1 MARAALLLLLLAFPL
16 AAAAFDIT
24 AQVLDSL
31 TGEPI
36 SGADVFL
43 QDSDNDG
50 NTAIVRTDNQGRFSF
65 NSRAPFALR
74 VEHPDYEMLEDV
86 TRSNPGQS
94 MRLEM
99 ISKQGASLTAEE
111 QAELARFAS
120 RDGRT
125 VFLFPYLLQ
134 SEPPHFSQLLKYN
147 LNVAINAHLQSLEM
161 DTITV
166 EQLPASLDQQ
176 GNRELLYGRALK
188 ALALVRGVG
197 GALPNGNMQLG
208 STYVIVPGDRGMIFV
223 RDEFKPE
230 DITSAAFDSELNELW
245 GQSTFLSIAYRQVEE
260 ATDANPVD
268 AAALRA
274 TQDALIAFRRDLP
287 DPNSLMA
294 KQAGKLLATISARL
308 EP

>member
-1 MARAALLLLLLAFPL
+1 MVRAALLFVLTALPL
-16 AAAAFDIT
+16 AAAAVDIT
-24 AQVLDSL
+24 AQVVDSL

-36 SGADVFL
+36 SDAEVFL
-43 QDSDNDG
+43 QDGTNDG
-50 NTAIVRTDNQGRFSF
+50 NAAIARTDSQGRFSF
-65 NSRAPFALR
+65 DSRAPFALR

-99 ISKQGASLTAEE
+99 ISKQGAILTAEE

-120 RDGRT
+120 QDGRT
-125 VFLFPYLLQ
+125 LFLFPYLLQ
-134 SEPPHFSQLLKYN
+134 SEPPHFSQLLTFN
-147 LNVAINAHLQSLEM
+147 LNMAINTHLQSLGM
-161 DTITV
+161 DAITV
-166 EQLPASLDQQ
+166 EQLPASLNQQ

-188 ALALVRGVG
+188 ALALVSGVG
-197 GALPNGNMQLG
+197 GQLPNGNIQLA
-208 STYVIVPGDRGMIFV
+208 SKYVIVPGERGLIFV

-230 DITSAAFDSELNELW
+230 DISAAAFDSELNELW

-260 ATDANPVD
+260 ATAASPVD
-268 AAALRA
+268 TAALSA
-274 TQDALIAFRRDLP
+274 TRDALIAFRGDLP

-294 KQAGKLLATISARL
+294 RQAGKLLDAISARL